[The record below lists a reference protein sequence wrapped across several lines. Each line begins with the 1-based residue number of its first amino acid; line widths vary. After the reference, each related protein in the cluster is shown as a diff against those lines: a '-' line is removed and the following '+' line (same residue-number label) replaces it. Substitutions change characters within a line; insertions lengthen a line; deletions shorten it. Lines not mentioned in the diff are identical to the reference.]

1 MAYNYII
8 ASDDYLSM
16 QNKVDE
22 IKNSLPNDYDIVNYD
37 LAEDNF
43 YSLIDEFNTIS
54 LFDNPKFVVLKSC
67 EKLIAMDKKCG
78 VNADSLKELFKSMN
92 NNESQNVLI
101 FVFLDNA
108 DYKNDVFETLKRY
121 STFIDIKFKNVK
133 KDEFLLKYLAE
144 NNFQIKDDAKDL
156 LLSYNQDLLALRT
169 SLDILVCYKAEDKII
184 STEDVKKMVIPPLD
198 DNIYELI
205 VYVISDNKPRIFA
218 CLKDI
223 KVHNLDSSGIIGML
237 INKFQEMHNVSIL
250 LKAKLSSDDIAN
262 IFNVKPGRAY
272 YMVKNAKSTP
282 LEVIDANLKR
292 LNNLEYD
299 IRSGKIDPNLGLELY
314 LLK

>member
-101 FVFLDNA
+101 FVFLDKI
-108 DYKNDVFETLKRY
+108 DYQNPNFETLKRY

-205 VYVISDNKPRIFA
+205 DYVISDNKPRIFA

-223 KVHNLDSSGIIGML
+223 KVHNLDSNGIIGML

-299 IRSGKIDPNLGLELY
+299 IRSGKMDANLGLELY

>member
-16 QNKVDE
+16 QNKVEE
-22 IKNSLPNDYDIVNYD
+22 IKRSLPNEYDIVNYD

-67 EKLIAMDKKCG
+67 EKLISMDKKCG
-78 VNADSLKELFKSMN
+78 VNPDSLKELFKSMN

-101 FVFLDNA
+101 FVFLDKI
-108 DYKNDVFETLKRY
+108 DYQNPNFETLKRY

-133 KDEFLLKYLAE
+133 KDEYLIKYLAD
-144 NNFQIKDDAKDL
+144 NGFQIKDDAKDL
-156 LLSYNQDLLALRT
+156 ILSYNQDLLALRT
-169 SLDILVCYKAEDKII
+169 SLDILICYKAEQKII
-184 STEDVKKMVIPPLD
+184 STEDIKKMVIPPLD

-205 VYVISDNKPRIFA
+205 DYVISDNKPRIFA

-237 INKFQEMHNVSIL
+237 INKFQEMHNVSVL
-250 LKAKLSSDDIAN
+250 LKSKLTSDDIAN